1 MVRQSDGV
9 NAEQPVHDVRTPRAP
24 LGSSPQH
31 LLATLLGEY
40 LDSADANLP
49 STAVVAM
56 LREFGVT
63 EPSARAALS
72 RLVKRGLIAARGST
86 RPPVYHLTP
95 AAIARHRSRM
105 RHFLTFGAQPPHW
118 TGDWVLVSF
127 SVPGSGRAVR
137 HAVRRALTVHGFVGL
152 YDSVWIR
159 PGVHAAPVRSEL
171 SALLHPVEGARWSV
185 LHVRFDEEAG
195 PHGPAAAYDLT
206 GLAAGYAAFVARF
219 APLRAAALR
228 GTVDPATA
236 LVARTSA
243 MDSWRRFADTDPDLP
258 AHLLPQP
265 WPRGQARETFL
276 DVHSRLGVLART
288 RLVEVTAPHW
298 PDAARWITHFDAPGD
313 QARPEPAG
321 VPHRTG

>member
-1 MVRQSDGV
+1 MT
-9 NAEQPVHDVRTPRAP
+9 AEQPAPDVRTPRAQH
-24 LGSSPQH
+24 GSSPQH

-40 LDSADANLP
+40 LDSADADLP
-49 STAVVAM
+49 SAAVIAM

-72 RLVKRGLIAARGST
+72 RLVKRGLIATRGNT
-86 RPPVYHLTP
+86 RPPAYHLTP

-127 SVPGSGRAVR
+127 SIPGSGRASR
-137 HAVRRALTVHGFVGL
+137 HAVRRALTAHGFVGL

-159 PGVHAAPVRSEL
+159 PGVHAAPVRAEL

-206 GLAAGYAAFVARF
+206 GLAAGYTAFVARF
-219 APLRAAALR
+219 APVRAAARR
-228 GTVDPATA
+228 GLVDPATA

-265 WPRGQARETFL
+265 WPRGQAREAFL
-276 DVHSRLGVLART
+276 DVHTRLGALARA

-298 PDAARWITHFDAPGD
+298 PDAARWITHFHAPGD
-313 QARPEPAG
+313 PTRPEPAG
-321 VPHRTG
+321 DPRGTG